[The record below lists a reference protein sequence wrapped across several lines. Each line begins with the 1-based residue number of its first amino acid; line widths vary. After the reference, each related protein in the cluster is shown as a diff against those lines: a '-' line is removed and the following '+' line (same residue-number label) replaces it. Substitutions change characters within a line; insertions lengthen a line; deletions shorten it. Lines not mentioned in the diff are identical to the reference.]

1 MPAVADKKPSIHD
14 IARIAGV
21 GVGTVSRVLN
31 DRPNVAE
38 ATRAHVEEVMERLGY
53 RPTFAARHI
62 RTGRSQLYGFL
73 TDQVA
78 TTPFAHDLIKGA
90 QARARQADRM
100 LLVIDADGDD
110 RVREQAVDNLLER
123 GVEGIVYAAMF
134 HHGVHLPASL
144 REVPTVLVD
153 CFVVERDLP
162 SVVPD
167 EVRGGREATERL
179 LVDGHRRIGMI
190 TNDHLDTEYPAA
202 VGRLQGYFEALAAHG
217 VDIDEALVREGTG
230 NADSGY
236 RLATDLLDGP
246 DPPTAFFFGTDRM
259 AMGAYFAF
267 AERGLRVPDDVS
279 VVGFDD
285 QHYVAD
291 ALRPPLTTMAL
302 PHAAMGRWAIEHLLS
317 APWGEGRAPAQQR
330 LVCPL
335 VERGSVAPVA
345 PVTRRKEAHTL
356 SQP

>member
-1 MPAVADKKPSIHD
+1 MAVKKPSIHD
-14 IARIAGV
+14 IAKEAGV

-31 DRPNVAE
+31 ERPNVAE
-38 ATRAHVEEVMERLGY
+38 ATRVKVEGVMERLGY

-62 RTGRSQLYGFL
+62 RTGRSQLFGFL
-73 TDQVA
+73 TDQVT

-100 LLVIDADGDD
+100 LMVIDADGDD
-110 RVREQAVDNLLER
+110 RVREQAVSNLIER

-134 HHGVHLPASL
+134 HHEVHVPQALH
-144 REVPTVLVD
+144 EVPTVLVD
-153 CFVVERDLP
+153 CFTLERDFA

-179 LVDGHRRIGMI
+179 LEEGHRRIGMV
-190 TNDHLDTEYPAA
+190 TNDLLATKYPAA
-202 VGRLQGYFEALAAHG
+202 VGHLEGYRAALDAAG
-217 VDIDEALVREGTG
+217 VAYDAELVREGLG

-236 RLATDLLDGP
+236 RFAHDLLDLD

-285 QHYVAD
+285 QHYIAD
-291 ALRPPLTTMAL
+291 ALRPALTTMAL
-302 PHAAMGRWAIEHLLS
+302 PHSAMGRWAVDHLLT
-317 APWGEGRAPAQQR
+317 APWGDDRLPLQR
-330 LVCPL
+330 RLPCPI
-335 VERGSVAPVA
+335 VERGSVGPVPA
-345 PVTRRKEAHTL
+345 SDAGEEP
-356 SQP
+356 

>member
-1 MPAVADKKPSIHD
+1 MATKKPSIHD
-14 IARIAGV
+14 IARAAGV

-31 DRPNVAE
+31 ERANVAE
-38 ATRAHVEEVMERLGY
+38 ATRIKVTAVMERLGY

-62 RTGRSQLYGFL
+62 RTGRSQLFGFL
-73 TDQVA
+73 TDQVT

-110 RVREQAVDNLLER
+110 RVREQAVANLIER

-134 HHGVHLPASL
+134 HHEVHVSQALH
-144 REVPTVLVD
+144 EVPTVLVD
-153 CFVVERDLP
+153 SYSAARDFP

-167 EVRGGREATERL
+167 EVLGGRGATERL
-179 LVDGHRRIGMI
+179 LADGHRRIAMV
-190 TNDHLDTEYPAA
+190 TNDALSTGYPAA
-202 VGRLQGYFEALAAHG
+202 LGRLEGYRQALADAG
-217 VDIDEALVREGTG
+217 VPFDEALVREGSG

-236 RLATDLLDGP
+236 RWAHDLLDAD

-267 AERGLRVPDDVS
+267 TERGLNVPDDVS

-285 QHYVAD
+285 QHYIAD
-291 ALRPPLTTMAL
+291 ALRPALTTMAL
-302 PHAAMGRWAIEHLLS
+302 PHAAMGRWAIDQLLT
-317 APWGEGRAPAQQR
+317 APWGDDRPPPQR
-330 LVCPL
+330 HLPCPI
-335 VERGSVAPVA
+335 VERGSVGLVPRSDVREE
-345 PVTRRKEAHTL
+345 P
-356 SQP
+356 

>member
-1 MPAVADKKPSIHD
+1 MAHKRPSIHD
-14 IARIAGV
+14 IAKAAGV

-31 DRPNVAE
+31 ERPNVAD
-38 ATRAHVEEVMERLGY
+38 ATRVKVERVMDELGY

-62 RTGRSQLYGFL
+62 RTGRSQLFGFL
-73 TDQVA
+73 TDQVT

-110 RVREQAVDNLLER
+110 RVREQAVANLLER

-134 HHGVHLPASL
+134 HHGVHLPIAL

-153 CFVVERDLP
+153 CFAVERDLP

-167 EVRGGREATERL
+167 EERGGFEAAERL
-179 LVDGHRRIGMI
+179 LDDGHTRIGMI
-190 TNDHLDTEYPAA
+190 TNDALSTGYPAA
-202 VGRLQGYFEALAAHG
+202 VGRLAGYRRALEARG
-217 VDIDEALVREGTG
+217 VPYDEELVREGSG

-236 RLATDLLDGP
+236 RHTLDLLDL
-246 DPPTAFFFGTDRM
+246 DIPPSAFFFGTDRM
-259 AMGAYFAF
+259 AMGGYFAF
-267 AERGLRVPDDVS
+267 AERGFTVPDDVS

-285 QHYVAD
+285 QHYIAD

-302 PHAAMGRWAIEHLLS
+302 PHAAMGRWAVEHLLH
-317 APWGEGRAPAQQR
+317 APWHDGRASVQQR
-330 LVCPL
+330 LGCPL
-335 VERGSVAPVA
+335 VERSSVASVNA
-345 PVTRRKEAHTL
+345 ATTGRKEG
-356 SQP
+356 